1 MNQPQNGSTYQE
13 RLNLY
18 EIAQETVGFMMA
30 MRTEAIHD
38 EQKKEQPDTA
48 KIAQWHKE
56 FDKLDGELYG
66 LRLDDDAAIQRVL
79 DEYCPIVKADFQR
92 RSAAA

>member
-1 MNQPQNGSTYQE
+1 MGQLQNGRTYQE

-30 MRTEAIHD
+30 MRTEAIYD
-38 EQKKEQPDTA
+38 EKKKEQPDAA
-48 KIAQWHKE
+48 KIAQWNKE
-56 FDKLDGELYG
+56 FDKLDDELYG
-66 LRLDDDAAIQRVL
+66 LRLDDDEAIQRVL
-79 DEYCPIVKADFQR
+79 NEYCPIVKADFQR